1 MIEGTTNSG
10 FNFSIPNGLTEDFRL
25 LKAYKDIR
33 DGDEEKKVDAAI
45 DLVSVI
51 FSDDDE
57 EKRFYEHLAKQ
68 NGGRVPSPVLF
79 KELFEIVNIA
89 KDKDKETKNS

>member
-1 MIEGTTNSG
+1 MIEGTTKSG
-10 FNFSIPNGLTEDFRL
+10 FSFSIPDGLTEDFRL

-33 DGDEEKKVDAAI
+33 NGDEEKKVDAAI

-51 FSDDDE
+51 FTNDDE
-57 EKRFYEHLAKQ
+57 EKRFYEYLAKK

-79 KELFEIVNIA
+79 AELFEIVNIA

>member
-10 FNFSIPNGLTEDFRL
+10 FNFSIPDGLTEDFRL

-33 DGDEEKKVDAAI
+33 NGDEEAKVDAAI

-57 EKRFYEHLAKQ
+57 EKRFYEHLANQ

-89 KDKDKETKNS
+89 TKKDKETKNS